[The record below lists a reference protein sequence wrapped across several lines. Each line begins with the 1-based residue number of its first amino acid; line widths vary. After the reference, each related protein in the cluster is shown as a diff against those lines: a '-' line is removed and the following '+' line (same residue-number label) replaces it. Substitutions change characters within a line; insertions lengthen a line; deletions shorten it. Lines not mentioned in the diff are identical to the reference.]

1 MAGGAEVSV
10 AVVDATQPAGTRV
23 DGLGHWSIYETT
35 IGNLPLI
42 GLVCE
47 EIAAAGVRTARIVTP
62 ASTRRELGRMI
73 GGGDAWGMKISYV
86 DVPDDDSQTVL
97 LQELDR
103 ALETAGVILHPGDCL
118 LRRALPAMA
127 QRYGDGDVDAVIAAS
142 PPAPQEST
150 PHPRLSAAPL
160 VLGAQVRDVVRRLIS
175 SAERHAPLDLAL
187 MGSDLRLAR
196 CAAAETWIY
205 SGSTEA
211 LLAGNRMVLDALEG
225 EDLSPHADGN
235 RLQGRIRIS
244 PSATVRNSVIVGPV
258 SIGEHAV
265 VEDSY
270 IGPFTAI
277 ANDAVISGTEID
289 NTIVLAGAE
298 LRHPGSRI
306 EGSVIGAGASI
317 SQSFGLPRGM
327 HLRLAAGSHLTVS

>member
-10 AVVDATQPAGTRV
+10 AIIDATQPAGTRV

-73 GGGDAWGMKISYV
+73 GGGDAWGMEISYV
-86 DVPDDDSQTVL
+86 DVPQGDGQTML

-103 ALETAGVILHPGDCL
+103 ALETDGVILHPGDCL

-127 QRYGDGDVDAVIAAS
+127 QRYDDGDVDVVIATA
-142 PPAPQEST
+142 PPAPGEPT
-150 PHPRLSAAPL
+150 LHPRLCAAPI
-160 VLGAQVRDVVRRLIS
+160 VLGAQARDVVRRLIFA
-175 SAERHAPLDLAL
+175 AELPAPLDVTLIH
-187 MGSDLRLAR
+187 SDLRLAR

-205 SGSTEA
+205 SASTEA
-211 LLAGNRMVLDALEG
+211 LLAGNRMILDTLEG
-225 EDLSPHADGN
+225 EDRLPDAGGN
-235 RLQGRIRIS
+235 RLQGRIRIA

-277 ANDAVISGTEID
+277 ANDAIISGTEID

-306 EGSVIGAGASI
+306 EGSIIGAGASI